1 MARPK
6 LKQSCEISQHPWDQF
21 ESFKEQSY
29 LYIDQ
34 ALLLEKTDTPS
45 RALVMYQKGLDC
57 LDKALSLP
65 VELPGS
71 TSESLK
77 KIRKSRAKMSRTR
90 QQIVFRI
97 QELSPSQSHNSVVES
112 PQNIKPRQTQ
122 WSIFPSCWNI
132 VIWML
137 HMLDALFT

>member
-6 LKQSCEISQHPWDQF
+6 SKATVEMSQHPWDQF
-21 ESFKEQSY
+21 ESLKEQSY

-57 LDKALSLP
+57 LDTALNLP

-71 TSESLK
+71 TSDTLK

-97 QELSPSQSHNSVVES
+97 QELSPNQSNNSNTKEIS
-112 PQNIKPRQTQ
+112 KPGEKVQTQ
-122 WSIFPSCWNI
+122 CDTNYSHRPSAPLRC
-132 VIWML
+132 L
-137 HMLDALFT
+137 HVPSR